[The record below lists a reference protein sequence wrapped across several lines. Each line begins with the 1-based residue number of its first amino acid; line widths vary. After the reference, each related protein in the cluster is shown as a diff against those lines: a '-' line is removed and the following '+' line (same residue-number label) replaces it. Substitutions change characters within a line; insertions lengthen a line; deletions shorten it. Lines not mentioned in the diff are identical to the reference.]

1 MDWPLFSI
9 ICLSTQYHQLAQ
21 GPTEP
26 DPSIRIQLFHE
37 RTVHCLVLSHFTK
50 GGPYVLETL
59 HIHCTSEILMCKD
72 ADVGHWFL
80 LGMLVQ
86 LAPSQ
91 GYHRDPGNFSN
102 LPVFAGEMRRR
113 VWAAIVQLDLRLSSQ
128 MGLPRL
134 LKSQQYDTLE
144 PRNLLDSDFNEESV
158 ELPPSRPE
166 SEVTPVLYG
175 LAKARIDSIG
185 ALISDLIADV
195 NDHPLPEIMSLD
207 KQLHKAEMS
216 LPQIFQW
223 QPLSQSL
230 ITPPPIV
237 LHRIVLQLS
246 IQRLLISLHRRYFSP
261 HKGPNESYEYS
272 RKTCVEAAI
281 KILEFQQMM
290 YDVTK
295 PDGLLF
301 PMRHLRSSLL
311 QSVFLLG
318 VSVLCYYMQ
327 LTRSTA
333 DALPDRE
340 KILDLLRSIYP
351 IWIHLSTVSQDAR
364 KAVEHLRLVLE
375 VPPQD
380 DNNKSFASTTPIAA
394 TAAPDSQVSWDI
406 FQGG

>member
-1 MDWPLFSI
+1 
-9 ICLSTQYHQLAQ
+9 
-21 GPTEP
+21 
-26 DPSIRIQLFHE
+26 
-37 RTVHCLVLSHFTK
+37 
-50 GGPYVLETL
+50 
-59 HIHCTSEILMCKD
+59 MCKD
-72 ADVGHWFL
+72 ADIGHWFL

-86 LAPSQ
+86 LALSQ

-102 LPVFAGEMRRR
+102 LSVFAGEMRRR

-134 LKSQQYDTLE
+134 LKSQQSDTLE
-144 PRNLLDSDFNEESV
+144 PRNLLDSDFDEESV

-185 ALISDLIADV
+185 ALISDLVADI
-195 NDHPLPEIMSLD
+195 NDHSLLEIMCLD
-207 KQLHKAEMS
+207 KQLHKAEAS

-230 ITPPPIV
+230 ITPPHIV

-246 IQRLLISLHRRYFSP
+246 IQRLLISLHRRSLSP
-261 HKGPNESYEYS
+261 HHGPNESYEYS
-272 RKTCVEAAI
+272 RKTCVGAAI
-281 KILEFQQMM
+281 KILEFQHMM
-290 YDVTK
+290 YDETK

-311 QSVFLLG
+311 QSIFLLG

-327 LTRSTA
+327 LTRNTTN
-333 DALPDRE
+333 ALPDRE

-364 KAVEHLRLVLE
+364 KAVEHLCLVLE

-380 DNNKSFASTTPIAA
+380 HNSLFTSTTPIATA
-394 TAAPDSQVSWDI
+394 TAPDGQVSWDV
-406 FQGG
+406 FQGDRPWA